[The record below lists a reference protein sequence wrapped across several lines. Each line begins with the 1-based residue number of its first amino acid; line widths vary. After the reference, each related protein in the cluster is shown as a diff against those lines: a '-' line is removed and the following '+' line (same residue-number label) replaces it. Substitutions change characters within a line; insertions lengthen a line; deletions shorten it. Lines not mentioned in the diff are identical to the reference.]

1 MPKGIYKHD
10 QALQAAAG
18 ARLAD
23 LSKEYKNELDGY
35 RAKAAGMRNNRK
47 YNINEIS
54 AAVFNIIGYIK
65 ECNNTGQPATIA
77 GMILASG
84 TNKDFYYKAKAGQYD
99 YIVAEYIE
107 LNNIDLSQ
115 CETSPEGLLLYTDKS
130 TGSVLVLSLCS
141 DVIEK
146 CLLLIEND
154 LQIRT
159 LTDKSMARTTGAIFN
174 LKAVFNYNDKP
185 ETDVKT
191 VNNTLIV
198 NANPEQTAKAMQL
211 LLDNK

>member
-10 QALQAAAG
+10 AQLQAAAG

-23 LSKEYKNELDGY
+23 LSKEYGKELTGY
-35 RAKAAGMRNNRK
+35 REKAAAMRNNRK

-54 AAVFNIIGYIK
+54 RAVFNIVDYVK
-65 ECNNTGQPATIA
+65 ECSETGQPATIA

-99 YIVAEYIE
+99 YIITEYIE
-107 LNNIDLSQ
+107 QNNISISECRTD
-115 CETSPEGLLLYTDKS
+115 PDGLLLYKDS
-130 TGSVLVLSLCS
+130 QNNDVVLSLTS

-154 LQIRT
+154 LQIRS
-159 LTDKSMARTTGAIFN
+159 LTDKSMSRTTGAIFN

-185 ETDVKT
+185 ETETKT

>member
-1 MPKGIYKHD
+1 MPKGIYKGNENKKLT
-10 QALQAAAG
+10 ALNNAYSFELEEYRTRAAA
-18 ARLAD
+18 
-23 LSKEYKNELDGY
+23 Y
-35 RAKAAGMRNNRK
+35 RANRK

-54 AAVFNIIGYIK
+54 KAAFNIIEYIK
-65 ECNNTGQPATIA
+65 ECNKSGTPATIA
-77 GMILASG
+77 GIILASG
-84 TNKDFYYKAKAGQYD
+84 TNKDFYYKAKSGQYD
-99 YIVAEYIE
+99 YITTEYIE
-107 LNNIDLSQ
+107 LNNIDPTE
-115 CETSPEGLLLYTDKS
+115 CKTNEDGLLIYTDKS
-130 TGSVLVLSLCS
+130 TDSQIVLSMIS

-146 CLLLIEND
+146 CLLLMEND

-185 ETDVKT
+185 ETEPKT